1 MRKIIVLE
9 FLSLDGV
16 MQAPGGPQEDTSV
29 GFDFGGWT
37 VPYMDEF
44 SNTVMTEQMAQPF
57 DLLLGKKTYDIWAAY
72 WPNQDNTNPIAALFN
87 KVKKYVV
94 THNSFQPSWESTI
107 VLTSSDVALQIK
119 NLKNE
124 DGPDLQVYGSG
135 NLVQTLLKHD
145 LVDELWLKIFPVTL
159 GSGKRLFAE
168 GTLPAA
174 YQLIEAKISPI
185 GVIFANYKRDG
196 EVRTGSFV

>member
-16 MQAPGGPQEDTSV
+16 LQAPGGPAEDTSG
-29 GFDFGGWT
+29 GFAFGGWT
-37 VPYMDEF
+37 VPYTDEF
-44 SNTVMTEQMAQPF
+44 TNTVMTEQMGRPF

-72 WPNQDNTNPIAALFN
+72 WPNQEGNPVAVPFN
-87 KVKKYVV
+87 KAKKYVA
-94 THNSFQPSWESTI
+94 THNSFNPTWEGTY
-107 VLTSSDVALQIK
+107 VLTGSDIVEQIK

-135 NLVQTLLKHD
+135 NFVQTLLKHD

-159 GSGKRLFAE
+159 GAGKRLFAE
-168 GTLPAA
+168 GTAPAA
-174 YQLIEAKISPI
+174 LKLMDTKISPS

-196 EVRTGSFV
+196 EVRTGSFD